1 MSLTETDYI
10 VARLRDFWGRRTPW
24 QRRLWGIG
32 TVGLV
37 EEVLEA
43 AAFQRAGHFHE
54 RTVADL
60 AESARHQIRRDP
72 GLGSPKVRGKFDEL
86 MKYVA
91 KDSGAMRELQALL
104 YDRKPHYLACWRSAV
119 ATEPPELEVT
129 ARSIGAHLLGCGFSP
144 DHLYRW
150 VSSVARGST
159 LTVSDF
165 LEEAEILTQRPAR
178 TYDVLIPIIS
188 LPRRQTPMPSN
199 WMEPI
204 GAAEWIRM
212 HGPAG
217 KSVRQNGAL
226 LFKRE
231 ARDPWRAVEE
241 VSDAV
246 QSLAARVVIG
256 LPGQDRLV
264 IHDEA
269 VVSASPRLYPLRRP
283 RRQVEVHA
291 LYRQGVLYEASHSGL
306 TGRIGAAIDLLEPL
320 ENGSPEAAVAG
331 GWAAIETLLARRDA
345 ANSAAAEELATLV
358 ACSLVRAELTTLSY
372 SYASEHRDQ
381 LTETLD
387 AANSNLERCRILLQV
402 ITAGED
408 IDFANPS
415 DAAALARLTAI
426 AEAPV
431 AVLGRVASYVGDT
444 FKRLYRQRNLVL
456 HAGRSDSVAMLPT
469 LRSAP
474 PLVGAAID
482 RIVHA
487 ALQPEATD
495 PNDLVARAQI
505 RLHLAGTTEEAELV
519 DLLG

>member
-1 MSLTETDYI
+1 VPLIETDYI
-10 VARLRDFWGRRTPW
+10 AARLRDFWGRRTPW

-60 AESARHQIRRDP
+60 AESARRQIRRDP
-72 GLGSPKVRGKFDEL
+72 GLGSPPVRGKFDQL
-86 MKYVA
+86 MKVVA
-91 KDSGAMRELQALL
+91 KDGGAMRELQALL
-104 YDRKPHYLACWRSAV
+104 HDRAPHYFACWRSAS

-129 ARSIGAHLLGCGFSP
+129 ARNVGAHLLGCGFSP

-150 VSSVARGST
+150 VSSVAGDGT
-159 LTVSDF
+159 LTVPAF
-165 LEEAEILTQRPAR
+165 LEEAETLAQRPTR
-178 TYDVLIPIIS
+178 TYEVLIPITS
-188 LPRRQTPMPSN
+188 LPRHRVPMPAN
-199 WMEPI
+199 WMEARA
-204 GAAEWIRM
+204 AAEWIRT

-217 KSVRQNGAL
+217 KTVRQNGAL
-226 LFKRE
+226 LFTRE

-241 VSDAV
+241 VSDVV

-256 LPGQDRLV
+256 LPGQDRFV
-264 IHDEA
+264 VHDEA

-306 TGRIGAAIDLLEPL
+306 AGRIGAAIDLLEPL

-345 ANSAAAEELATLV
+345 ANAVAAEELATLV

-372 SYASEHRDQ
+372 SYAIDHRDQ
-381 LTETLD
+381 LSETLD
-387 AANSNLERCRILLQV
+387 GTDSNLDRCRILLRA
-402 ITAGED
+402 ITAGEV

-415 DAAALARLTAI
+415 DTAALARLKAI
-426 AEAPV
+426 AGAP
-431 AVLGRVASYVGDT
+431 ADVLGRVASYVGDT

-456 HAGRSDSVAMLPT
+456 HAGRSNSVAMLPT
-469 LRSAP
+469 LRGAP

-487 ALQPEATD
+487 ALQPYPIAPD
-495 PNDLVARAQI
+495 DLVARARI
-505 RLHLAGTTEEAELV
+505 RLHLAGTTAEADLV